1 MLHGFKNINS
11 RYRCAK
17 NIQRYAYRIPG
28 IFLKEP
34 VEQRKQKDKLK
45 VAGRHSALALTD
57 LAININCRLRLPSLL
72 DFRDCYQQTGV
83 SVFGISVTH

>member
-1 MLHGFKNINS
+1 MLQGFKNINS

-45 VAGRHSALALTD
+45 VAGRHLCPGF
-57 LAININCRLRLPSLL
+57 NRLSYQYQLPSEAAKPAG
-72 DFRDCYQQTGV
+72 F
-83 SVFGISVTH
+83 S

>member
-11 RYRCAK
+11 RYQCAK
-17 NIQRYAYRIPG
+17 NIQRSAYRIPG

-57 LAININCRLRLPSLL
+57 LVININCRLRLPSLL
-72 DFRDCYQQTGV
+72 AFRDCCQQTGV